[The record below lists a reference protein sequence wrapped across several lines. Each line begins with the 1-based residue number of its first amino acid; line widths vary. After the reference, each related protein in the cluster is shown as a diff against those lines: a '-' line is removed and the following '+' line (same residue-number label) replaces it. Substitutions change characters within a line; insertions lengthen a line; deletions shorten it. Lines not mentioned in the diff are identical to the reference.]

1 MIPTAT
7 DDPLVQDAAAW
18 RPVSLGFRHDWRF
31 NSGEALWRANFI
43 WHAREGGRPVV
54 TAFAGVIEGS
64 EYFIARSSRAM
75 TKEEG
80 GERRGRENE
89 ALALKK
95 RETR

>member
-1 MIPTAT
+1 MIPTAA

-18 RPVSLGFRHDWRF
+18 RPASLGFRHDWRF

-64 EYFIARSSRAM
+64 EAPVKPGDDKGR
-75 TKEEG
+75 
-80 GERRGRENE
+80 ERRKEGTENE

-95 RETR
+95 REAR

>member
-1 MIPTAT
+1 LQRTT
-7 DDPLVQDAAAW
+7 PLVQEAAAW
-18 RPVSLGFRHDWRF
+18 RPASLVFRRDWGF
-31 NSGEALWRANFI
+31 NSGEALWP
-43 WHAREGGRPVV
+43 HAREGGRPVV

-64 EYFIARSSRAM
+64 EYLIARSSRAM

-95 RETR
+95 REAR